1 MKHVARP
8 LTTEAQSS
16 QRIHLEIPPLCLCV
30 SVVDVRVC
38 GCASV
43 ERGE

>member
-1 MKHVARP
+1 MKHVARA
-8 LTTEAQSS
+8 LTTEAQS
-16 QRIHLEIPPLCLCV
+16 LCV